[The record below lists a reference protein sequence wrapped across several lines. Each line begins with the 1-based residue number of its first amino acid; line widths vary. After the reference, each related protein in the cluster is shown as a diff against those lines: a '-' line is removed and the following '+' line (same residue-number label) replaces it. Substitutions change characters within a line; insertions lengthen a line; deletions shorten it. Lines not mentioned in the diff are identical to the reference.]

1 MLMFILGIVA
11 LVMII
16 ALMVMTSLASD
27 FDSSH
32 E

>member
-1 MLMFILGIVA
+1 MLILGVVA
-11 LVMII
+11 LVVIFG
-16 ALMVMTSLASD
+16 LMVMTSLASD

>member
-1 MLMFILGIVA
+1 MLVLGIVA

-16 ALMVMTSLASD
+16 GLMVMTSLASD
-27 FDSSH
+27 FDSSQ